1 MEKTAIILQNVEEKT
16 LPPSREVVLA
26 CLEEARRDLHTKVKV
41 GRFKSPALEKARNE
55 KIRLLITCCQVMAAI
70 MKDAD
75 LDDLKR
81 RLDDLERGSR

>member
-1 MEKTAIILQNVEEKT
+1 MEKKAINLQNVEEKP

-55 KIRLLITCCQVMAAI
+55 KIRLLITCCQVMAGI

-75 LDDLKR
+75 LDDLKK
-81 RLDDLERGSR
+81 RLDALEEGR

>member
-1 MEKTAIILQNVEEKT
+1 MEERRTIIIQNEDEKT

-55 KIRLLITCCQVMAAI
+55 KIRLLITCCQVMAGI

-75 LDDLKR
+75 LDDLKK
-81 RLDDLERGSR
+81 RLDALEDER

>member
-1 MEKTAIILQNVEEKT
+1 MEETAIILQNEDEKT

-26 CLEEARRDLHTKVKV
+26 CLEEARRDLHTKIKS
-41 GRFKSPALEKARNE
+41 GRVKSPALEKARNE
-55 KIRLLITCCQVMAAI
+55 KIRLLITCCTAMAAI

-81 RLDDLERGSR
+81 RLDNLERGGR

>member
-1 MEKTAIILQNVEEKT
+1 MEKTAIILQNEEEKT
-16 LPPSREVVLA
+16 LPSRESVLL
-26 CLEEARRDLHTKVKV
+26 CLEECRRDLKNKLDH
-41 GRFKSPALEKARNE
+41 GRFKSPALERERNAKA
-55 KIRLLITCCQVMAAI
+55 KILISCCQVMAAI

>member
-1 MEKTAIILQNVEEKT
+1 MEETGIIILQNEDEKT

-55 KIRLLITCCQVMAAI
+55 KIRLLITCCQVMAGI

-75 LDDLKR
+75 LDDLKK
-81 RLDDLERGSR
+81 RLGALEDER

>member
-1 MEKTAIILQNVEEKT
+1 MEKTAIILQNEEEKT
-16 LPPSREVVLA
+16 LPSRESVLL
-26 CLEEARRDLHTKVKV
+26 CLEEGRRDLKNKLDH
-41 GRFKSPALEKARNE
+41 RRLKSPALERERNAKA
-55 KIRLLITCCQVMAAI
+55 KILISCCQVMAAI